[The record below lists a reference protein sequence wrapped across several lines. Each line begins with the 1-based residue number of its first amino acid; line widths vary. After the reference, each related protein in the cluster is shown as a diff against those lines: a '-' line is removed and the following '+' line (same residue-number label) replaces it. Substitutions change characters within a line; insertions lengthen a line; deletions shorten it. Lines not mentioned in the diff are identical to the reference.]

1 MFMKWIPGNHFLEYK
16 LCTGDDPTEIL
27 SLPTI
32 GRGYVESA
40 RCQCYKT
47 FFLSLLTMRPNNLE
61 CLCLA
66 TTFQSSLTF
75 AGSTTSFPMKEASE
89 SSSNWVWSGLCPK
102 FLTTDWK
109 GFPRMNPLAY

>member
-47 FFLSLLTMRPNNLE
+47 FFRSLLMTRLNKLE

-75 AGSTTSFPMKEASE
+75 AGSTRSLPMKEASE
-89 SSSNWVWSGLCPK
+89 RSTNWVWSGLALN
-102 FLTTDWK
+102 F
-109 GFPRMNPLAY
+109 